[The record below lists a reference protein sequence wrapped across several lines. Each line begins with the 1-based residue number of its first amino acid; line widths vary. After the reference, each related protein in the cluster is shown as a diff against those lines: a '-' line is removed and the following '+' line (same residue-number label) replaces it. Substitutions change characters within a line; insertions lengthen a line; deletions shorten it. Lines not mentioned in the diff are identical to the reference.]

1 MTKTPTLIESLD
13 SFVLKSLICVP
24 GQIPAPANSHIWT
37 SFGRTFTNVIYLI
50 INILTVCASKQIV
63 LNSHQK
69 INSAHR

>member
-1 MTKTPTLIESLD
+1 MTETPTLIQPLD
-13 SFVLKSLICVP
+13 SFVLKSQICVP

-50 INILTVCASKQIV
+50 ICNMTARALRIIV

-69 INSAHR
+69 INPAHR

>member
-50 INILTVCASKQIV
+50 INILTGLLLNNICAQTVFK
-63 LNSHQK
+63 
-69 INSAHR
+69 R